1 MGEMECV
8 VQVSN
13 RLDNMVDTS
22 TEAEQWKKR
31 SIYRVPTCVT
41 DLNKKAYKPQAV
53 SFGPYHHG
61 EEHLQTMEDHKRR
74 ALLHFFKRSDK
85 PIKLL
90 VESLAEVVQDLKDS
104 YDLLD
109 PAWQKDTSA
118 FLQLMIVD
126 GCFMLEILRTAT
138 HTMDDYDPNDPIF
151 SDHGRL
157 YIMPYVRRDMLML
170 ENQLPMLVLDKLL
183 AVESD
188 KAKVCSILEYLFYF
202 PSKLIYPFTSLP
214 HPYIHATADLSLILQ
229 LNLKCRTRS

>member
-1 MGEMECV
+1 MGEMEWV

-22 TEAEQWKKR
+22 TEAEHWNKR

-61 EEHLQTMEDHKRR
+61 QGHLQTMEDHKHR
-74 ALLHFFKRSDK
+74 ALLHFLKRSDK

-90 VESLAEVVQDLKDS
+90 VESLAEVVLDLKDS

-109 PAWQKDTSA
+109 PVWQNDTSA

-126 GCFMLEILRTAT
+126 GCFMLEILRAAT
-138 HTMDDYDPNDPIF
+138 HTVDDYAPNDPIF

-157 YIMPYVRRDMLML
+157 HIMPYIRRDMLML

-188 KAKVCSILEYLFYF
+188 KAKVCSTLEYLLYF
-202 PSKLIYPFTSLP
+202 PSKLIYPSL
-214 HPYIHATADLSLILQ
+214 HSTISMQ
-229 LNLKCRTRS
+229 LLTRH